1 MARFQKKRAN
11 LTDLFIFGCVAFD
24 TAKNRRLHPAF
35 GWGMLLII
43 GSQVARFLV
52 AGTPEWGRFAAWLT
66 G

>member
-1 MARFQKKRAN
+1 
-11 LTDLFIFGCVAFD
+11 LFIFGCVAFD